1 MRPEDAGLEPA
12 RLPATL
18 RPDELSLLGWVRPR
32 VDAAMVEDIA
42 VLDYGMHV
50 QEYRDSIEDLMGV
63 RRLPEQQP
71 WTPGPVLQPASN
83 RQPAPDDE
91 RGHVA
96 RLFACLV
103 TVCTDDIVWPAG
115 TLAGLVESALTLGPE
130 PTAAALRFVAW
141 CRLHRPGAWRDD
153 PQAQPFLT
161 LGLLLLYAAA
171 RDDPPGEAALRDAF
185 VAEVEAEIGAAGSW
199 RQVFKHAAD
208 GDRRET
214 WRILVAAY
222 LTGRDQHDDA
232 AETMRT
238 WFRPLPRDAAHR
250 GGAGLAERYRRG
262 PEALSR

>member
-1 MRPEDAGLEPA
+1 MRPEDAGLELA
-12 RLPATL
+12 RLLAAL
-18 RPDELSLLGWVRPR
+18 RPDELSLLDWVRTR
-32 VDAAMVEDIA
+32 VDAAMVDDIA

-50 QEYRDSIEDLMGV
+50 QEYRDSIEDLKGV
-63 RRLPEQQP
+63 RRLPEQLP
-71 WTPGPVLQPASN
+71 WTPGAVLQPASN
-83 RQPAPDDE
+83 REPAPDDE

-103 TVCTDDIVWPAG
+103 MVCTDDIVWQAG

-130 PTAAALRFVAW
+130 PTAEALRFVAW
-141 CRLHRPGAWRDD
+141 CRLHRPGSWRYD

-171 RDDPPGEAALRDAF
+171 HDDPPGEAALRAAF
-185 VAEVEAEIGAAGSW
+185 VAEAEAAGEW

-208 GDRRET
+208 GDRRQT

-232 AETMRT
+232 TETMRT
-238 WFRPLPRDAAHR
+238 WFKPLPRDAAHR
-250 GGAGLAERYRRG
+250 GGSGLAERYRRG
-262 PEALSR
+262 RA